1 LNDDEVATPTVR
13 VVDRGGGIPANAM
26 PRLFEPFFTTKAPGE
41 GTGLGLSISHGM
53 MQSMDG
59 ALSVANTGIGACFVL
74 TMRVA
79 IPEAMA
85 GMESSASDALAFSD
99 REA

>member
-1 LNDDEVATPTVR
+1 
-13 VVDRGGGIPANAM
+13 M

-53 MQSMDG
+53 MQSMG
-59 ALSVANTGIGACFVL
+59 GVLSVTNTGNGACFVL

-79 IPEAMA
+79 FPEGVA
-85 GMESSASDALAFSD
+85 GLDSSASDALAFVHHD
-99 REA
+99 V